1 MMSTVYTRNLYPLQG
16 PFELR
21 MQMSSTAS
29 LLLVAFQNTAKVL
42 QTTGKVQL
50 KYYKLDP

>member
-16 PFELR
+16 PVELR
-21 MQMSSTAS
+21 LQMSSTAS
-29 LLLVAFQNTAKVL
+29 LLLVAFQHTAKVL